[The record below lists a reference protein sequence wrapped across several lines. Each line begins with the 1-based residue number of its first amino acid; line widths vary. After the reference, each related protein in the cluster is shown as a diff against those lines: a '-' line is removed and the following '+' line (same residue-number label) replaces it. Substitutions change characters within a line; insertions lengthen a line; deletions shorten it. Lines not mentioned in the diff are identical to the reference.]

1 MAESRSET
9 LITTEYTENTEERV
23 DLAREQR
30 AQTKT
35 SVISV
40 SSVVDS

>member
-9 LITTEYTENTEERV
+9 VITTEHAENTEERV
-23 DLAREQR
+23 DLVREQR

-40 SSVVDS
+40 PSVMDS